1 MIFQKSKMFSLIIK
15 LDTDK
20 FIVKKVKTDELQSKI
35 LSGDIK
41 ILKEREGSNEIID
54 RSQMSTS
61 SLSIYEKK
69 DGIITEILRSHVDW
83 DWLLNPSEVAES
95 LFTIANKFGIST
107 LTVRRLLRNYIQN
120 GLIIIKLAPSYNKCG
135 GKGKIRTF
143 SSKSINSKK
152 KYYKLRDDE
161 MVKVFNEM
169 TSRYIAAKCNV
180 SYKALYYDMVDEF
193 YSDEVVIHGER
204 KKKAYPIA
212 LKPSK
217 RRLIYWLKTHVDK
230 AQLIY
235 LKAGPKEANN
245 NNRALFGDTISYL
258 DVRAIG
264 SRYEMDEMET
274 DIYLV
279 NRDDRNDV
287 IGRAILYFIIDV
299 YSRAIV
305 GCGVGLDNNSWSGAE
320 IALLNLVE
328 NKKEFC
334 KSYDKSISE
343 EQWPMEGMIPSS
355 FIVDNGAEYLSDN
368 FANMAHDLGIEVCFV
383 PTRMGSLK
391 PNVEQKFR
399 QMNIELLEMLP
410 GKINKE
416 VYGQPH
422 IREARLDI
430 FQYSKCVIE
439 FILNYNQ
446 NPMDD
451 YPDDIKMYA
460 SHMELTPINIWN
472 HSFSYNNE
480 LKIVSDLNHFKYSL
494 LKRVEAKITRRGI
507 ELDNRTFICID
518 IEWLENQ
525 AIKASEDNVKLNI
538 RYDMR
543 NEDIIYFE
551 NNGLYVAAYLNTSKV
566 ISQIAHL
573 LPYQVG
579 EKTMNEKYAH
589 LSGPEIEQIDNR
601 KKEQAINNEEIRLN
615 NNINSRNNVKKIV
628 KEAVSLH
635 SGANSKKNIR
645 ENRGIEKEKLHKE
658 RFISLDI
665 VNCDIHNNHESET
678 IPVLNSNIKSTV
690 DTTKMT
696 RLEKMKWIEK
706 NRV

>member
-1 MIFQKSKMFSLIIK
+1 MFSLIIK

-35 LSGDIK
+35 VSGDIK
-41 ILKEREGSNEIID
+41 ILNEIDDNNEFID
-54 RSQMSTS
+54 RSQMSPS
-61 SLSIYEKK
+61 SLCKYEKK
-69 DGIITEILRSHVDW
+69 DEIITEILRTHVDW
-83 DWLLNPSEVAES
+83 DWLLNPSEVSETLS
-95 LFTIANKFGIST
+95 TIATKFSIST

-120 GLIIIKLAPSYNKCG
+120 GLIMIKLAPRYNKCG
-135 GKGKIRTF
+135 GKGKTRTF
-143 SSKSINSKK
+143 SSKAINSKK
-152 KYYKLRDDE
+152 RYYKLRDDD
-161 MVKVFNEM
+161 MVKVFNDM
-169 TSRYIAAKCNV
+169 TSQYIAAKGKI
-180 SYKALYYDMVDEF
+180 SYKALYSDMVDEN
-193 YSDEVVIHGER
+193 YSDEVIIHGER
-204 KKKAYPIA
+204 KKKPYPIA

-235 LKAGPKEANN
+235 IKAGPKEAKN

-258 DVRAIG
+258 DVKAIG

-279 NRDDRNDV
+279 NRVNRNDV
-287 IGRAILYFIIDV
+287 IGRAIVYFIIDV
-299 YSRAIV
+299 FSKAIV

-334 KSYDKSISE
+334 KSYDKPISD

-355 FIVDNGAEYLSDN
+355 LIVDNGAEYLSDN

-383 PTRMGSLK
+383 PTKMGSLK
-391 PNVEQKFR
+391 PNVEQKFK
-399 QMNIELLEMLP
+399 QMNTELLEMLP
-410 GKINKE
+410 GKINKKA
-416 VYGQPH
+416 YGQPH
-422 IREARLDI
+422 IRDARLDI
-430 FQYSKCVIE
+430 FQYGKCVIE

-446 NPMDD
+446 NPMDG
-451 YPDDIKMYA
+451 YPDDVKMYS

-472 HSFSYNNE
+472 HNFNYNNE
-480 LKIVSDLNHFKYSL
+480 LKTVRDISYFKYSL
-494 LKRVEAKITRRGI
+494 LKREEAKITRSGI
-507 ELDNRTFICID
+507 ELGYRTFICID
-518 IEWLENQ
+518 LEWLENQ
-525 AIKASEDNVKLNI
+525 AIIASENSNKKLNV

-551 NNGLYVAAYLNTSKV
+551 NNGLYYAAYLNTSKI

-589 LSGPEIEQIDNR
+589 LSGPEIEQIDKR
-601 KKEQAINNEEIRLN
+601 KKEQEKENEEIRLKN
-615 NNINSRNNVKKIV
+615 SINLRNSVKKNV
-628 KEAVSLH
+628 KEAVNLH
-635 SGANSKKNIR
+635 SGVNSRENIR
-645 ENRGIEKEKLHKE
+645 ENRNAEKERLHKE
-658 RFISLDI
+658 KSISLDVANVGNQFI
-665 VNCDIHNNHESET
+665 QEQVDISTINCDYEDLI
-678 IPVLNSNIKSTV
+678 
-690 DTTKMT
+690 DTTKMS
-696 RLEKMKWIEK
+696 RLEKIKWIEK